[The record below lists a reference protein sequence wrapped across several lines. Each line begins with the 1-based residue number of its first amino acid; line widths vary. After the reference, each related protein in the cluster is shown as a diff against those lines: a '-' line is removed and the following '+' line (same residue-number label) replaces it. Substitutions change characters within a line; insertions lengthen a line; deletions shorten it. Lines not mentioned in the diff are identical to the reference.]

1 MLRIFLF
8 CFVFELTKLPSK
20 PAGCISPNYPNAD
33 SQHPAQV
40 GNTQVLGSAHTLAT
54 YSPRHCVDSEGNRCD
69 LRQVRGT
76 GPDAG
81 RKNSNVKLGRE
92 GETEKS
98 QFRHKNDST
107 FAKSRHQ
114 YGFRKPCLRLHQR
127 RGGRADWWLFPG
139 TTRHSQSPWARAGP
153 FNPATT

>member
-1 MLRIFLF
+1 MEEILDKIMLRIFLF

-20 PAGCISPNYPNAD
+20 PAGCVSPNYPNAD
-33 SQHPAQV
+33 TQHPAQV

-69 LRQVRGT
+69 LRRVRGT

-98 QFRHKNDST
+98 QFRHKNTIQRLQKAVINMPLESLACAST
-107 FAKSRHQ
+107 SAEEGGQTDGCSR
-114 YGFRKPCLRLHQR
+114 
-127 RGGRADWWLFPG
+127 G
-139 TTRHSQSPWARAGP
+139 TR
-153 FNPATT
+153 